1 MKTYAIGDVHGM
13 LVLLRRVLRW
23 IDVDAGD
30 EPARVIFLGDY
41 IDRGPDSAGVV
52 KLLMS
57 GPENPRHK
65 WVCLKGNHEVML
77 VAARR
82 IDSAIPMW
90 VNNGGREC
98 LRSYADM
105 YPNSPTQQVIPDVVF
120 EWIEN
125 LPILYTDSKRVYV
138 HAALDPDSPLD
149 QQTETFALWGRLD
162 EKEYVGWETPRARP
176 HAEDARPGLRARG
189 RHQPRHGSVLQGPPL
204 LCRLG
209 RWSGAPARLPDR

>member
-1 MKTYAIGDVHGM
+1 
-13 LVLLRRVLRW
+13 
-23 IDVDAGD
+23 
-30 EPARVIFLGDY
+30 
-41 IDRGPDSAGVV
+41 
-52 KLLMS
+52 
-57 GPENPRHK
+57 
-65 WVCLKGNHEVML
+65 ML

-162 EKEYVGWETPRARP
+162 EKEYVGCEHLAGKLLVHGHTPRMRGPDYVPGAAINLDTGACFKGRLSCAAWDDG
-176 HAEDARPGLRARG
+176 AEHPRVYQIGKYADGVKHWDASAYLKGKRG
-189 RHQPRHGSVLQGPPL
+189 WVAPL
-204 LCRLG
+204 TEMQQRINDSLG
-209 RWSGAPARLPDR
+209 IVE